1 VTCICTCCVAEGRR
15 LRRVCVP
22 RDGFCGGLFFAVD
35 GHWCSDYE
43 AAHGGRYILHTT
55 PCVCTFGVSTH
66 WFQRCPVSLRTTRYP
81 RTHTANPRASILY
94 VASEQVWQVALD
106 DLIRI
111 LVSTGVWSEYIWDA
125 SRLCT
130 TRSPCAPQKPEPQS
144 SANHSMYAY
153 LVAFTR
159 VSSPPKYVVRRE
171 YQPQIHVCGF
181 LLCERSRNGPRTRQD
196 IAEIGHSAFEI
207 VVDFR
212 SE

>member
-153 LVAFTR
+153 LVAFYTGLVATEIRCPAR
-159 VSSPPKYVVRRE
+159 VSTSNPRVRILALRAIE
-171 YQPQIHVCGF
+171 KRPTNEAGY
-181 LLCERSRNGPRTRQD
+181 SRNWSFG
-196 IAEIGHSAFEI
+196 I
-207 VVDFR
+207 
-212 SE
+212 